1 MIKINKKEYIKD
13 GIAINETKI
22 IFIGITIFKRYSR
35 TTNSNTVKVL
45 SNAEIIKP
53 RAIIGFKKDE
63 IKNKSKKH
71 KKQSKD

>member
-13 GIAINETKI
+13 DIAVRETKI
-22 IFIGITIFKRYSR
+22 TFIGITVFKRYST
-35 TTNSNTVKVL
+35 TTNNNTINVL
-45 SNAEIIKP
+45 SKVETIKP

-71 KKQSKD
+71 KTKSRD

>member
-22 IFIGITIFKRYSR
+22 TFIGITIFKRYST
-35 TTNSNTVKVL
+35 TTNSNIVKVL
-45 SNAEIIKP
+45 SNTEIIKP
-53 RAIIGFKKDE
+53 RAIIGFKNNE
-63 IKNKSKKH
+63 NKSKKH